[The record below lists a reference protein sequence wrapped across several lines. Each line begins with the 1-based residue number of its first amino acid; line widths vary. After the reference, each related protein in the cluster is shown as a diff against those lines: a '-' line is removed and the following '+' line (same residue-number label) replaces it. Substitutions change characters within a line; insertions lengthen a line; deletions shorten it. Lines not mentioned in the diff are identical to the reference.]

1 MKRILINA
9 TQAEELRVAIVDGQ
23 KLHDLDI
30 EVHSKEQRK
39 SNIYKGRITRV
50 EASLEAAFVDYGA
63 ERHGFL
69 PLKEV
74 SRSYFKG
81 NPGSGRVNI
90 REVLSEG
97 QEIIVQVEK
106 EERDKKG
113 AALTTF
119 ISLAGRYLV
128 LMPNNPRAG
137 GVSRRVEG
145 DERSELREAMGELT
159 IPDGMGAIVRTNGVG
174 RSAEELQWDLDYL
187 VQLWQ
192 SIEQASS
199 ARKAPFLIYQES
211 NIIIRAL
218 RDYFRKDIGEV
229 IVDNPKIYEEAREFM
244 QQVMPQSLQRLKLY
258 SDDIPLFS
266 RYQVES
272 QIETAFRREV
282 RLPSGGSVVID
293 RTEAL
298 TSIDINSAKATGG
311 GGIEE
316 TAFNTN
322 LEAADEIARQL
333 RLRDLGGL
341 IVIDFIDMNSGK
353 NQQEVENR
361 LRDATEV
368 DRARVQIGRISRF
381 GLLEMSRQRLR
392 PALAEF
398 SHIVCPRCSGQGN
411 IRGVESLALSV
422 LRLIEEEA
430 MKDSTGRIVAQLP
443 VPVATFL
450 LNEKRGTVSSLEQ
463 RNGVHITLVP
473 NPDFDT
479 PLYEIKRIRED
490 QLAVAANSEVS
501 YKIPSELEAET
512 VDSFLPK
519 PVRALQGEQAA
530 VQRISPARPAPLP
543 IEAQAATSVSWSVI
557 WAGMLN
563 WVKGIFAS
571 KVSSRAEPS
580 RPTQRPARQ
589 EQRRDS
595 TRRPDS
601 RGQRQDSPRRG
612 DERQGRQ
619 QGRNRNQQ
627 GQQRQENQKQDQK
640 QDSNRRQDSQRQAQ
654 RSQPEQKPQAT
665 SAQADSTQQRQA
677 PPAPTT
683 SGATT
688 EEGQERTGRRSR
700 RRRGR
705 RGRGGRDG
713 APEANQ
719 AQTAGNGQEANGNVA
734 DSGQSGQRPAQPQR
748 PAQTIAADNN
758 TPPMPIPAAMPAP
771 LPVVSHSQEQ
781 AGPDADRPAGIA
793 TGSNEAV
800 SAAHPQAAVAPVA
813 TVSEDQGERKEDKA
827 AEPAK
832 SPAIS
837 REEPTEL
844 AAVSTEAEH
853 NTPAP
858 ERTEEKSVIPD

>member
-9 TQAEELRVAIVDGQ
+9 TQPEELRVAIVDGQ

-30 EVHSKEQRK
+30 EVPAKEQRK

-69 PLKEV
+69 PLKEIA
-74 SRSYFKG
+74 RSYFRG

-90 REVLSEG
+90 REVLNEG

-145 DERSELREAMGELT
+145 DERSELREAMGELN

-192 SIEQASS
+192 SIEQASN

-229 IVDNPKIYEEAREFM
+229 IIDNPKIYEEAREFM

-258 SDDIPLFS
+258 TDEIPLFS
-266 RYQVES
+266 RFQVES

-282 RLPSGGSVVID
+282 RLPSGGAVVID

-298 TSIDINSAKATGG
+298 TSIDINSAKSTAGA
-311 GGIEE
+311 GIEE

-398 SHIVCPRCSGQGN
+398 SHIVCPRCNGQGN

-422 LRLIEEEA
+422 LRLVEEEA
-430 MKDSTGRIVAQLP
+430 MKDRTGRIVAQLP

-450 LNEKRGTVSSLEQ
+450 LNEKRGAVAALEQ

-473 NPDFDT
+473 NPEFDT
-479 PLYEIKRIRED
+479 PLYEIKRIRDD
-490 QLAVAANSEVS
+490 QLSAIGNSEVS

-512 VDSFLPK
+512 VDSYLPTPTK
-519 PVRALQGEQAA
+519 VGPIAEPAVR
-530 VQRISPARPAPLP
+530 RITPASPAPAPTA
-543 IEAQAATSVSWSVI
+543 ESVKISSSGLLSLL
-557 WAGMLN
+557 AGMLQ
-563 WVKGIFAS
+563 WFKRLFAS
-571 KVSSRAEPS
+571 DGKPVAVQAKTQQA
-580 RPTQRPARQ
+580 RPGRQ
-589 EQRRDS
+589 DPRRDS
-595 TRRPDS
+595 SRRQQGQGNA
-601 RGQRQDSPRRG
+601 RGNSRQDSSARKQ

-619 QGRNRNQQ
+619 QGRGQRRDQERNRGGQGRGDSQSRAETQRPQSQARDGGDTNLPAKTPNQQ
-627 GQQRQENQKQDQK
+627 ANQAGQGP
-640 QDSNRRQDSQRQAQ
+640 
-654 RSQPEQKPQAT
+654 SQPNAPGASGNAAQTA
-665 SAQADSTQQRQA
+665 SAD
-677 PPAPTT
+677 
-683 SGATT
+683 
-688 EEGQERTGRRSR
+688 GQERTGRRSR

-705 RGRGGRDG
+705 RGRGNREGQVESTQVQQGQTPNGSHPGASSDG
-713 APEANQ
+713 AAAHAATNPREPIA
-719 AQTAGNGQEANGNVA
+719 V
-734 DSGQSGQRPAQPQR
+734 QSTNAQPQLSSP
-748 PAQTIAADNN
+748 PA
-758 TPPMPIPAAMPAP
+758 PVPASMPAP
-771 LPVVSHSQEQ
+771 LPMM
-781 AGPDADRPAGIA
+781 ATPDSGQPTPRPATEPKPETASA
-793 TGSNEAV
+793 T
-800 SAAHPQAAVAPVA
+800 SATP
-813 TVSEDQGERKEDKA
+813 TV
-827 AEPAK
+827 
-832 SPAIS
+832 
-837 REEPTEL
+837 RE
-844 AAVSTEAEH
+844 
-853 NTPAP
+853 TPAP
-858 ERTEEKSVIPD
+858 VPVTAPSEPSTGQESRSPEGQ

>member
-9 TQAEELRVAIVDGQ
+9 TQPEELRVAIVDGQ

-30 EVHSKEQRK
+30 EVQAKEQRK

-50 EASLEAAFVDYGA
+50 EASLEAAFIDYGA

-74 SRSYFKG
+74 ARSYFRG

-90 REVLSEG
+90 REVLNEG

-145 DERSELREAMGELT
+145 EERSELREAMGELN

-174 RSAEELQWDLDYL
+174 RSPEELQWDLDYL

-192 SIEQASS
+192 SIEQAGGE
-199 ARKAPFLIYQES
+199 RKAPFLVYQES

-258 SDDIPLFS
+258 TDETPLFT

-282 RLPSGGSVVID
+282 RLPSGGAVVID

-311 GGIEE
+311 AGIEE

-322 LEAADEIARQL
+322 LEAAEEIARQL

-353 NQQEVENR
+353 NQQEVEHR

-398 SHIVCPRCSGQGN
+398 SHILCPRCSGQGN

-430 MKDSTGRIVAQLP
+430 MKDRTGRIVAQLP

-450 LNEKRGTVSSLEQ
+450 LNEKRGAITALEQ

-479 PLYEIKRIRED
+479 PLYEIKRIRDD
-490 QLAVAANSEVS
+490 QLAASGNNEVS
-501 YKIPSELEAET
+501 YKLPSELQAET
-512 VDSFLPK
+512 VDSYLPTPAK
-519 PVRALQGEQAA
+519 VVQGEQPA
-530 VQRISPARPAPLP
+530 VKRITPATPAPLAAEP
-543 IEAQAATSVSWSVI
+543 AVAEASGPSAWTQTVQWFKSV
-557 WAGMLN
+557 
-563 WVKGIFAS
+563 FAS
-571 KVSSRAEPS
+571 NNAAAEVPVPPRA
-580 RPTQRPARQ
+580 TRQ
-589 EQRRDS
+589 EPRRDHG
-595 TRRPDS
+595 RRPDS
-601 RGQRQDSPRRG
+601 RGQRQDNFSRRQ
-612 DERQGRQ
+612 DGRQ
-619 QGRNRNQQ
+619 QGRDPRREPDRNRGQGGQSRQDGQRQDQQRRPDQRREQPRPPQPPRDPAEQQALNQQ
-627 GQQRQENQKQDQK
+627 SQSTNQ
-640 QDSNRRQDSQRQAQ
+640 
-654 RSQPEQKPQAT
+654 
-665 SAQADSTQQRQA
+665 STQQRPVSPPPPGSTA
-677 PPAPTT
+677 P
-683 SGATT
+683 GAD
-688 EEGQERTGRRSR
+688 GQERTGRRGR

-705 RGRGGRDG
+705 RGRGGREGVTETGQTPSG
-713 APEANQ
+713 APETGGYAAVMQ
-719 AQTAGNGQEANGNVA
+719 AVA
-734 DSGQSGQRPAQPQR
+734 TDAPQSVQSTLVENTSPPAPV
-748 PAQTIAADNN
+748 PAS
-758 TPPMPIPAAMPAP
+758 MPAP
-771 LPVVSHSQEQ
+771 MPMMVERAELQSEARPEARPEPQSALQPSPVEVQQ
-781 AGPDADRPAGIA
+781 
-793 TGSNEAV
+793 
-800 SAAHPQAAVAPVA
+800 SA
-813 TVSEDQGERKEDKA
+813 
-827 AEPAK
+827 
-832 SPAIS
+832 
-837 REEPTEL
+837 REEPSP
-844 AAVSTEAEH
+844 AR
-853 NTPAP
+853 AP
-858 ERTEEKSVIPD
+858 ERVDGE

>member
-30 EVHSKEQRK
+30 EVQAKEQRK

-192 SIEQASS
+192 SIEQASG

-229 IVDNPKIYEEAREFM
+229 IVDNPKIYDEAREFM

-258 SDDIPLFS
+258 TDDIPLFT

-298 TSIDINSAKATGG
+298 TSIDINSAKATSG

-450 LNEKRGTVSSLEQ
+450 LNEKRGTVSALEQ

-473 NPDFDT
+473 NPEFDT

-490 QLAVAANSEVS
+490 QLTAPGNSEVS

-519 PVRALQGEQAA
+519 PVRVTQGEQAA
-530 VQRISPARPAPLP
+530 VQRITPTRPAPVPL
-543 IEAQAATSVSWSVI
+543 EATTVAARSWPMM
-557 WAGMLN
+557 WAGMLL
-563 WVKGIFAS
+563 WLKGLFAS
-571 KVSSRAEPS
+571 EAKAQAETP
-580 RPTQRPARQ
+580 RPAQRPARQ
-589 EQRRDS
+589 EPRRDNN
-595 TRRPDS
+595 RRNDS
-601 RGQRQDSPRRG
+601 RGQRQDSSSRRS
-612 DERQGRQ
+612 DDRQGNRQ
-619 QGRNRNQQ
+619 QGRNRNQP
-627 GQQRQENQKQDQK
+627 GQSRTESNPRQDQSRRQEPQRQP
-640 QDSNRRQDSQRQAQ
+640 
-654 RSQPEQKPQAT
+654 QPARGASEQKPQA
-665 SAQADSTQQRQA
+665 ANPAGDNAQQRPQPSA
-677 PPAPTT
+677 PAAVGTMD
-683 SGATT
+683 AD
-688 EEGQERTGRRSR
+688 GQERNSRRGR

-705 RGRGGRDG
+705 RGRGAREG
-713 APEANQ
+713 APE
-719 AQTAGNGQEANGNVA
+719 TGQVSSTHQDANGNVA
-734 DSGQSGQRPAQPQR
+734 ETRPTQPR
-748 PAQTIAADNN
+748 PPQPSRTEDGM
-758 TPPMPIPAAMPAP
+758 PPMPVAAAMPAP
-771 LPVVSHSQEQ
+771 MPVVANSQEPVQ
-781 AGPDADRPAGIA
+781 ATAQVQASEAPAERSVQSYSEPKA
-793 TGSNEAV
+793 
-800 SAAHPQAAVAPVA
+800 QAPVVTPA
-813 TVSEDQGERKEDKA
+813 NVPTQAIPREHPAEVVAEKPK
-827 AEPAK
+827 AEPAPK
-832 SPAIS
+832 EESTPAAAP
-837 REEPTEL
+837 EPT
-844 AAVSTEAEH
+844 
-853 NTPAP
+853 P
-858 ERTEEKSVIPD
+858 SVVADQTADDR